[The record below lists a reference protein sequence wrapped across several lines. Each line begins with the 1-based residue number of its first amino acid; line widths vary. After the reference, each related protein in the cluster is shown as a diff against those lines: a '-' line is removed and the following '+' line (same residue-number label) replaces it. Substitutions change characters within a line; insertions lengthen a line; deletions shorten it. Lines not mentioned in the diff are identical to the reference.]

1 MLVLGP
7 LTCAEKFLFP
17 LELHVHLFPKERK
30 KKRRKQSNQ
39 ISIKLNK
46 VKSTF
51 ADTNRRKLAFTTE
64 HDQSRMIDRGEATR
78 HDSSERRVQFGNLF
92 ATIVRKMFLVGN
104 G

>member
-1 MLVLGP
+1 MCRKISVSSRIACP
-7 LTCAEKFLFP
+7 FVSKRE
-17 LELHVHLFPKERK
+17 K
-30 KKRRKQSNQ
+30 KKKEKAHQ